1 MTEYELIT
9 GIKTD
14 IETMLG
20 IKQVV
25 IVSDE
30 TSLDKIINI
39 NSCAVKSDGIRG
51 EQRGS
56 AYNDYLGVSIYIK
69 TVRVNDGLATK
80 EAAFDLL
87 NKLYALVKN
96 KYRPTS
102 YQCVYHSSTEAEIIR
117 KISFEKLTRI

>member
-9 GIKTD
+9 AIKAD
-14 IETMLG
+14 IEAIEE
-20 IKQVV
+20 IKQVI
-25 IVSDE
+25 IVSDD

-56 AYNDYLGVSIYIK
+56 AYNDYLGVSIYVK

-80 EAAFDLL
+80 AADFDLL
-87 NKLYALVKN
+87 NKIYDLIKS
-96 KYRPTS
+96 KYRPAS
-102 YQCVYHSSTEAEIIR
+102 YQCIYFSNTEAEIIR